1 MHAGFVGTGN
11 MGRPMAANILAAGH
25 QLTVFDRDP
34 AATQPLEA
42 QGATRAADLPSLAAA
57 VRVTLTSLP
66 NDAAVEAVLF
76 GQDGRPGLLAGAQ
89 RGDVVID
96 LSTVNPQSTIR
107 LAKRAAER
115 GVKLI
120 DAPVSGSV
128 SGAIAATLAVMVG
141 APAEDAASFEPLLH
155 ALGSHVFYLGELG
168 RGNVLKLLNN
178 VCALTNQA
186 VLCEALAL
194 ADRLGIPRE
203 TVGEVI
209 GRSSGASFILER
221 KLPALTKHDYR
232 AGFFVELARKDLD
245 LALALAASEGAE
257 SSVARAA
264 FALYD
269 AATQAGHGRL
279 DSSGVLAYLESL
291 PRASSSITS
300 SREPRSTPPR

>member
-11 MGRPMAANILAAGH
+11 MGRPMAANILKAGH
-25 QLTVFDRDP
+25 TLTVYDANP
-34 AATQPLEA
+34 AATAPLEQ
-42 QGATRAADLPSLAAA
+42 QGATRAPDLPTLAAA

-66 NDAAVEAVLF
+66 NDAIVEAVVF
-76 GQDGRPGLLAGAQ
+76 GTPTQKGLIDGAKP
-89 RGDVVID
+89 GDVIVD
-96 LSTVNPQSTIR
+96 LSTVSPASTIK

-115 GVKLI
+115 GVKLV

-128 SGAIAATLAVMVG
+128 SGAVSRTLAVMVG
-141 APAEDAASFEPLLH
+141 ATADEATAFDALLH
-155 ALGSHVFYLGELG
+155 AVGSHVFYLGEVG

-194 ADRLGIPRE
+194 GDRLGIPRE

-221 KLPALTKHDYR
+221 KLPALAKHDYR
-232 AGFFVELARKDLD
+232 PGFFVELARKDLN
-245 LALALAASEGAE
+245 LALALAEGAGAE

-269 AATQAGHGRL
+269 AATAAGHGKL
-279 DSSGVLAYLESL
+279 DSSGLLAYLESL
-291 PRASSSITS
+291 PRA
-300 SREPRSTPPR
+300 